1 MIRVQAPHGTVIST
15 DIREAKALARLGW
28 VVVPD
33 VEPVEVVEEVES
45 PTGVEGE

>member
-1 MIRVQAPHGTVIST
+1 MIRMQAPHGTVIST
-15 DIREAKALARLGW
+15 DIREAKTLVRLGW

-45 PTGVEGE
+45 PAVVEGE

>member
-1 MIRVQAPHGTVIST
+1 MIRMQAPHGTVIST

-33 VEPVEVVEEVES
+33 VEPGKVVEEVES
-45 PTGVEGE
+45 PAVVEGE